1 MNYKK
6 LKQIYNNKEEDDI
19 KYEYNK
25 NEKKITTNITEL
37 NSDISID
44 IKLITFLIKVEI
56 KNKNDIIT
64 YLNDNILMKKILFK
78 V

>member
-44 IKLITFLIKVEI
+44 IKLITVLIKVEI